1 MRISWEQLS
10 HNIESCQA
18 CGLAAGCRRK
28 VPGQGDPHAPLML
41 IGEGPGEQEDRQGL
55 AFVGPAGQLL
65 TRMLAAI
72 SLPRD
77 RVYICNVVKCR
88 PPNNRQPTPEEMAA
102 CLPHLRGQAALV
114 RPRVILLLGATAVAA
129 VLGPQE
135 RVPVL
140 DALRAVTINAAYQ
153 YFEEGS
159 KGSLR
164 PGKRADLV
172 ILEEDPLKALP
183 MHLRDIRILET
194 VKDGKTIYRTDI

>member
-1 MRISWEQLS
+1 MITSFFVAHVYHWGDVHLENLGPERAARISP
-10 HNIESCQA
+10 
-18 CGLAAGCRRK
+18 AASAG
-28 VPGQGDPHAPLML
+28 A
-41 IGEGPGEQEDRQGL
+41 QGL
-55 AFVGPAGQLL
+55 RYTFHQDAPVIQPD
-65 TRMLAAI
+65 MLETVWCAVN
-72 SLPRD
+72 
-77 RVYICNVVKCR
+77 RVTK
-88 PPNNRQPTPEEMAA
+88 QGT
-102 CLPHLRGQAALV
+102 
-114 RPRVILLLGATAVAA
+114 

-153 YFEEGS
+153 YFEEES

>member
-88 PPNNRQPTPEEMAA
+88 PPANRDPAPEEAET
-102 CLPHLRGQAALV
+102 CLPYLRAQVALV
-114 RPRVILLLGATAVAA
+114 RPRVIALLGRVACQYTLREQIS
-129 VLGPQE
+129 VTRDHGRWFE
-135 RVPVL
+135 RKGVWMMPTFHPA
-140 DALRAVTINAAYQ
+140 AL
-153 YFEEGS
+153 
-159 KGSLR
+159 
-164 PGKRADLV
+164 
-172 ILEEDPLKALP
+172 
-183 MHLRDIRILET
+183 LRDPARKRDAWEDFQKLRDKLRE
-194 VKDGKTIYRTDI
+194 VQHG

>member
-102 CLPHLRGQAALV
+102 CLPHLRGQVALV
-114 RPRVILLLGATAVAA
+114 RPRVILLLGATAVAGGLSA
-129 VLGPQE
+129 RARISSRPITPRRFCATLPRSGP
-135 RVPVL
+135 RGRTCK
-140 DALRAVTINAAYQ
+140 AC
-153 YFEEGS
+153 GS
-159 KGSLR
+159 GSPSFR
-164 PGKRADLV
+164 SIP
-172 ILEEDPLKALP
+172 
-183 MHLRDIRILET
+183 T
-194 VKDGKTIYRTDI
+194 F

>member
-102 CLPHLRGQAALV
+102 CLLHLRGQVALV

-129 VLGPQE
+129 VL
-135 RVPVL
+135 
-140 DALRAVTINAAYQ
+140 ALRVDSAEAQQIALDTVGGGEIVSQEVSSEGLWNEYSYEIINGDTWYDIEISGFGSVTELESVSSQ
-153 YFEEGS
+153 YPRG
-159 KGSLR
+159 
-164 PGKRADLV
+164 
-172 ILEEDPLKALP
+172 
-183 MHLRDIRILET
+183 
-194 VKDGKTIYRTDI
+194 